1 VKYHLT
7 TLGCQMNSHDSE
19 KIAGLL
25 EALGYTRAGSE
36 EEADLVLYNT
46 CSVRENPERKVFGR
60 LSALRRRKQARPGL
74 IVGVCGCLVQVPAH
88 RARLAEA
95 YPQVNLVFG
104 THNLHELPAYLER
117 VRQGE
122 RVIEVWEEG
131 REPVEGVPVRRE
143 DDLHAWIN
151 LASGCDNACAYCI
164 VPTTR
169 GPCRSRPA
177 ERILAEAAEVAANG
191 VREVTLLGQNVNAYG
206 RDLPGAPDFA
216 GLLWQLNRVEGLW
229 RIRFTTSHPKD
240 VSDGLIEALAGAEK
254 VCEHLHLPLQ
264 SGSTAVLG
272 RMNRGYTAADY
283 LRLVDRLRSSVPELA
298 LTTDLIVG
306 FPGETEEEFAQTL
319 AAVEAVGFDAAF
331 TFVYSPR
338 PGTPAAAWPDQVP
351 AEVKRERIARL
362 LSRQEQQS
370 AERNR
375 RLVGREVEVLV
386 AGRSKTDPAMLA
398 GRTRTNK
405 LVHFPG
411 PAYLA
416 GTLAAVRI
424 VDAHPWTLYGQLA
437 TEGHST

>member
-1 VKYHLT
+1 MKYHLT
-7 TLGCQMNSHDSE
+7 TLGCQMNVHDSE

-36 EEADLVLYNT
+36 DEADLILYNT

-60 LSALRRRKQARPGL
+60 LAALRRRKETKPGL
-74 IVGVCGCLVQVPAH
+74 IVGLCGCMVQVPHH
-88 RARLAEA
+88 RGRLAEE
-95 YPQVNLVFG
+95 YPQVDLVFG
-104 THNLHELPAYLER
+104 THNLHELPSYLER

-131 REPVEGVPVRRE
+131 REPVEGVPVRR
-143 DDLHAWIN
+143 DDALHAWIN
-151 LASGCDNACAYCI
+151 ITYGCDNACAYCI

-169 GPCRSRPA
+169 GRCRSRPA
-177 ERILAEAAEVAANG
+177 DRILAEVEAVVADG

-216 GLLWQLNRVEGLW
+216 GLLWRLNEVEGLW

-240 VSDGLIEALAGAEK
+240 VSDRLIQTLAEAEK

-264 SGSTAVLG
+264 SGSTTVLG
-272 RMNRGYTAADY
+272 RMNRGYTAEEY
-283 LRLVDRLRSSVPELA
+283 LHLVDRIRERVPGIA

-306 FPGETEEEFAQTL
+306 FPGETEEEFQGTL
-319 AAVEAVGFDAAF
+319 AVVATVGFDAAF

-351 AEVKRERIARL
+351 TEVKRDRIARL
-362 LSRQEQQS
+362 ISLQERCS

-375 RLVGREVEVLV
+375 RLAGQEVEVLV
-386 AGRSKTDPAMLA
+386 EGRSKTDPDMLA

-411 PAYLA
+411 PPDLA
-416 GTLAAVRI
+416 GRLATVRI
-424 VDAHPWTLYGQLA
+424 AETHPWTLYGRLVQEECA
-437 TEGHST
+437 T